1 MFLLQP
7 SFDLSRDKTSPERNA
22 TSPKTSPGEEP
33 TVDQKSLPPP
43 EPVIQEEEEEEEVTA
58 DRKNPPASAKA
69 GTEAADPASQGPD
82 TILAVTASS
91 SQS

>member
-1 MFLLQP
+1 MFLFQP

-33 TVDQKSLPPP
+33 TVDQRGLPPA
-43 EPVIQEEEEEEEVTA
+43 EPVIQEEEEEVTA

-69 GTEAADPASQGPD
+69 GTEAADPAGQGPD

-91 SQS
+91 